1 MRISNNNYFKAI
13 DEVGIKNLPEV
24 LQRSHTIIEDRTN
37 HGKDWGIYEKDA
49 EVKRVFDLAFEKLD
63 EFIDKKDL
71 SGTND
76 SNALEGTK
84 NESEKVSLNGK
95 PKIEYKTEV
104 AFIKKF
110 LSLEGELVKSKDLNG
125 FIEEI
130 QEAIVKRKIT
140 KRSPFAK
147 DISFIQNGLVKI
159 YNASKGNAVKI
170 NFKSTTKTKLTKSL
184 EVAPKYQKPIFT
196 EPLPEKIDNV
206 SLKGLEGDTSENKIN
221 QGKLMSS
228 VDFAELQFDSLGF
241 KDKWLNLIGDP
252 SPGFTAMVFG
262 RPKMGKSYLC
272 VDLAGY
278 LARNHGSVLYV
289 ANEEKLDATLQMKL
303 NDKDVKHE
311 NLFVSDYLPQDLSKY
326 QFIILDSVN
335 KLNLSPKDLE
345 NLKRNNPGK
354 SFIYIFQTT
363 KDGKF
368 KGANSYQH
376 DVDVVIE
383 VPERGKATQL
393 GRFNQGGEM
402 NIFGVSDELSGI
414 KQSEI
419 EIEGELPVP
428 LGELFIYV
436 KRKGEKEEDIVSIL
450 DKDTERVIT
459 EVKNIVNEIIKK
471 KKLNVLILDLEHA
484 YNDSDNV
491 DSGVAYFGIKLSGL
505 KAELKKIAGE
515 DKTIEYD
522 WETGLAGGKRDKKN
536 LEVSKK
542 VSNVDTMKKK
552 TNTSKDWTEPKFL
565 NRHDWLQLKLVKKH
579 YDEGNFKQAMNYAS
593 RLETILREEIP
604 PKIWQDI
611 GGELTPARKE
621 RLLSTNYGNRP
632 DDLNPNYIFT
642 LTATALL
649 AEALRGGFDLK
660 TLVRRELANRG
671 QDEKGDWVGF
681 DKAAAIH
688 KIKK

>member
-1 MRISNNNYFKAI
+1 MRISNINYFKAI
-13 DEVGIKNLPEV
+13 DEVGFKNLPEV
-24 LQRSHTIIEDRTN
+24 LQRSHTMIEDRTS
-37 HGKDWGIYEKDA
+37 HGKDWGIYEKDT

-71 SGTND
+71 SGLNETTT
-76 SNALEGTK
+76 LEGTK
-84 NESEKVSLNGK
+84 KESEKTSSNTK
-95 PKIEYKTEV
+95 SKIEYKTEV
-104 AFIKKF
+104 GFIKKF
-110 LSLEGELVKSKDLNG
+110 LSFEGLSMESKDLND

-147 DISFIQNGLVKI
+147 DISFIQNSLVKI
-159 YNASKGNAVKI
+159 YNASKGKAVNIK
-170 NFKSTTKTKLTKSL
+170 FKYATKAKLFKRL
-184 EVAPKYQKPIFT
+184 EAAPKYQKSIHA

-206 SLKGLEGDTSENKIN
+206 SLKGLEGDDSETKNN
-221 QGKLMSS
+221 QGKIMSS
-228 VDFAELQFDSLGF
+228 VDFAELKFDSLGF

-311 NLFVSDYLPQDLSKY
+311 NLFVSDYLPQDLLKY

-345 NLKRNNPGK
+345 NLKKNNPGK

-376 DVDVVIE
+376 DVDIVIE
-383 VPERGKATQL
+383 VPERGKATQF

-402 NIFGVSDELSGI
+402 NIFGLSDELSGI

-450 DKDTERVIT
+450 DEDPERVIS
-459 EVKNIVNEIIKK
+459 EVKKIVNEIIKK
-471 KKLNVLILDLEHA
+471 KKLNVSVLDIEHA

-505 KAELKKIAGE
+505 KTDLKKIAGE
-515 DKTIEYD
+515 NKTVEFD
-522 WETGLAGGKRDKKN
+522 WESGLAGGKRDKKN
-536 LEVSKK
+536 LEVSKN
-542 VSNVDTMKKK
+542 VSNVANMQKK
-552 TNTSKDWTEPKFL
+552 TTTSKDWTEPKFL
-565 NRHDWLQLKLVKKH
+565 NRHDWLHLKLVKK
-579 YDEGNFKQAMNYAS
+579 Y
-593 RLETILREEIP
+593 
-604 PKIWQDI
+604 
-611 GGELTPARKE
+611 
-621 RLLSTNYGNRP
+621 
-632 DDLNPNYIFT
+632 
-642 LTATALL
+642 
-649 AEALRGGFDLK
+649 
-660 TLVRRELANRG
+660 
-671 QDEKGDWVGF
+671 
-681 DKAAAIH
+681 
-688 KIKK
+688 

>member
-1 MRISNNNYFKAI
+1 MRISNKNYFKAI
-13 DEVGIKNLPEV
+13 DEVGFKNLPEV
-24 LQRSHTIIEDRTN
+24 LQRSHAMIEDRTS
-37 HGKDWGIYEKDA
+37 HGKDWGIYEKDT

-71 SGTND
+71 SGLNEIST
-76 SNALEGTK
+76 LEGTK
-84 NESEKVSLNGK
+84 KESEKTLSDTK
-95 PKIEYKTEV
+95 SKIEYKTEV
-104 AFIKKF
+104 GFIKKF
-110 LSLEGELVKSKDLNG
+110 LSLEGLLMESKDLND

-147 DISFIQNGLVKI
+147 DISFIQNSLVKI
-159 YNASKGNAVKI
+159 YNTSKGHAVNIK
-170 NFKSTTKTKLTKSL
+170 FKYATKAKLFKCL
-184 EVAPKYQKPIFT
+184 ETAPKYQKSIHA

-206 SLKGLEGDTSENKIN
+206 SLKGLEGDDSKTKNN
-221 QGKLMSS
+221 QGKIMSS
-228 VDFAELQFDSLGF
+228 VDFAELKFDSLGF

-252 SPGFTAMVFG
+252 SPGFTVMVFG
-262 RPKMGKSYLC
+262 KPKMGKSYLC

-345 NLKRNNPGK
+345 NLKKNNPGK

-383 VPERGKATQL
+383 VPEKGKATQF

-450 DKDTERVIT
+450 DEDPERVIS
-459 EVKNIVNEIIKK
+459 EVKKIVNEIIKK
-471 KKLNVLILDLEHA
+471 KKLNIKVLDIEHA
-484 YNDSDNV
+484 YNDSGNV
-491 DSGVAYFGIKLSGL
+491 DSGVAYFEIRLSGL
-505 KAELKKIAGE
+505 KTDLKKIAGE
-515 DKTIEYD
+515 NKTVEFD
-522 WETGLAGGKRDKKN
+522 WESGLAGGKRDKKN
-536 LEVSKK
+536 LEVSKN
-542 VSNVDTMKKK
+542 VSNVANMKKK
-552 TNTSKDWTEPKFL
+552 TNTNKDWTEPKFL
-565 NRHDWLQLKLVKKH
+565 NRHDWLQLKLVKKY
-579 YDEGNFKQAMNYAS
+579 YDEGNFKHAMNCAS
-593 RLETILREEIP
+593 KLETILREQIP

-611 GGELTPARKE
+611 GGELTSAGKE
-621 RLLSTNYGNRP
+621 RLLSKDYRNRP
-632 DDLNPNYIFT
+632 DDLNPNFIFT
-642 LTATALL
+642 LTRSALL
-649 AEALRGGFDLK
+649 AEALRGDIDLK
-660 TLVRRELANRG
+660 ALVRRELANRG

-681 DKAAAIH
+681 DKAAEIH